1 MTNKHLD
8 IINVHKQCAQGR
20 PNHYLTL
27 ISQHVTKYFQVPTGK
42 SSSGLAVAIGCGV
55 AGAIVGTASIA
66 FATKRILAHKARAV
80 YDAMEPQPDG
90 P

>member
-1 MTNKHLD
+1 M
-8 IINVHKQCAQGR
+8 VAQNYSR
-20 PNHYLTL
+20 LITFLTHQ
-27 ISQHVTKYFQVPTGK
+27 ITASKA

-66 FATKRILAHKARAV
+66 FATKRILAHRARAV
-80 YDAMEPQPDG
+80 YDLLDEPQPDA